1 MAEFKYEALDQ
12 NGKAQSGT
20 VNASTQDAAIT
31 LLQHKGLTLTAIQG
45 GGQKTLAEQL
55 KSITFFDRVS
65 SRDLV
70 ILSRQIATLF
80 EAQVSALRIFRLLAE
95 QAEKPYL
102 RQVLTDISDDLQG
115 GNSISKALEKHHK
128 VFSDF
133 YVNMVRAGEESGKLD
148 QTFLFLADYIDRSYE
163 LGSKARNA
171 LIYPAFIMIT
181 FVAVMT
187 LMLTLVIPKIGNI
200 LKDSGQE
207 LPLYT
212 AIIISFSNFL
222 VEYGIFLL
230 IALIIGG
237 YLLYRYIGT
246 PQGQITWSRFKFG
259 IPYVGSLYQKLY
271 LSRIADNMNVMLTSG
286 ISAVR
291 ALEITANVVEDH
303 VYEGILREAIDAVKA
318 GSPLSAT
325 LMRYPGEVPGIFVQM
340 LQIGEETGE
349 MGNILDRL
357 AKFYNREVNA
367 AVDTLVSLIEPVLIV
382 GLALGVG
389 FLLAAVLLPIYN
401 SAGAL

>member
-1 MAEFKYEALDQ
+1 M
-12 NGKAQSGT
+12 
-20 VNASTQDAAIT
+20 
-31 LLQHKGLTLTAIQG
+31 LQRKGLTITSITG
-45 GGQKTLAEQL
+45 GGEKTVLQQMQEV
-55 KSITFFDRVS
+55 TFFGGVS

-70 ILSRQIATLF
+70 LLSRQIATLF
-80 EAQVSALRIFRLLAE
+80 EAQVSALRVFRLLAE
-95 QAEKPYL
+95 QAEKPFL
-102 RQVLTDISDDLQG
+102 RGVLVQISDDLQG
-115 GNSISKALEKHHK
+115 GNAISKSLEKHPK

-163 LGSKARNA
+163 LGAKAKNA
-171 LIYPAFIMIT
+171 LIYPAFIMVT

-187 LMLTLVIPKIGNI
+187 MMLTLVIPKIGAI
-200 LKDSGQE
+200 LQDSGQQ

-212 AIIISFSNFL
+212 SVILAFSNFL
-222 VEYGIFLL
+222 VDYGIFLL
-230 IALIIGG
+230 IALIVGG
-237 YLLYRYIGT
+237 YFMFRYIQT
-246 PQGQITWSRFKFG
+246 PAGHIAWSRFKFA

-303 VYEGILREAIDAVKA
+303 VYEGILREAIEAVKGGA
-318 GSPLSAT
+318 PLSQT
-325 LMRYPGEVPGIFVQM
+325 LARYPEEVPGIFVQM

-349 MGNILDRL
+349 MGTILDRL
-357 AKFYNREVNA
+357 AKFYNREVNS

-382 GLALGVG
+382 ALAVGVG

-401 SAGAL
+401 SASAL